1 MKVLIKNGVV
11 VTAIDEFQADVLIVD
26 DKVEA
31 IGASLEVKDAMV
43 VDAKGKYVLPG
54 GVDQH
59 THFNFSFRTATV
71 RGFETSNAA
80 LVGGTTTIV
89 DFANQRIGWSVKDS
103 IDDYMEKKVIGKA
116 MCDYAFHGVV
126 FDPSAAL
133 FKEIPTL
140 PDIGV
145 PTIKLFMAYKGHPY
159 HCDDDSVFKALQ
171 ASKESGVT
179 IMVHAENADV
189 IDVLQKQLLAEG
201 KTGPYYHAVSRPP
214 LVEIEATQRAINLAA
229 LAGAP
234 LFVVHVT
241 CKEAM
246 EAIRDSNIR
255 GVPVFGETCTHY
267 LVLDTENLAKP
278 DFEGAKYVCSPALRS
293 EIHRNA
299 LWEAVRKGW
308 LKCVSSD
315 HCGFDWKY
323 QKHLGKDDFT
333 VIPNGAPGLEN
344 RMAVLWT
351 YGVAKGRI
359 SRQKFVDLF
368 ATSPAKIN
376 GLFPRK
382 GHICIGGDADIVIF
396 DPDFKGVM
404 SVEGSLQG
412 VDFCAY
418 EGMEQIGRVEKVFLR
433 GKLTVDGGKFIGT
446 PGQGE
451 FIRGKPFGLVYEE
464 SGMLP

>member
-1 MKVLIKNGVV
+1 MSILIKNGTV
-11 VTAIDEFQADVLIVD
+11 VTALDEFRADVLIED
-26 DKVEA
+26 EKITA
-31 IGASLEVKDAMV
+31 IGTGLDGRGATV
-43 VDAKGKYVLPG
+43 VDAAGKYLLPG

-80 LVGGTTTIV
+80 LAGGTTTVV
-89 DFANQRIGWSVKDS
+89 DFANQQVGWTVKDS
-103 IDDYMEKKVIGKA
+103 IDAYMEQKVIGKA

-126 FDPSAAL
+126 FDPSPAL
-133 FKEIPTL
+133 FKEIPHL

-159 HCDDDSVFKALQ
+159 HCDDDAVFKALQ
-171 ASKESGVT
+171 ASRDNGVT

-229 LAGAP
+229 MAGAP

-246 EAIRDSNIR
+246 ESIREANNR
-255 GVPVFGETCTHY
+255 GLPVFGETCTHY
-267 LVLDTENLAKP
+267 LVLDTEHLAKP

-293 EIHRNA
+293 AVHRDA
-299 LWEAVRKGW
+299 LWEAIKKGW

-315 HCGFDWKY
+315 HCGFDWKE

-333 VIPNGAPGLEN
+333 IIPNGAPGLEN
-344 RMAVLWT
+344 RLAVLWT
-351 YGVAKGRI
+351 NGVVKGRI
-359 SRQKFVDLF
+359 SRQKFVELF
-368 ATSPAKIN
+368 ATAPARIN

-382 GHICIGGDADIVIF
+382 GHIGIGCDADIVVL
-396 DPDFKGVM
+396 DPDYRGVI
-404 SVEGSLQG
+404 SVNGSLQG
-412 VDFCAY
+412 VDYCAY

-433 GKLTVDGGKFIGT
+433 GQLTINDGLFIGKV
-446 PGQGE
+446 GQGQ
-451 FIRGKPFGLVYEE
+451 FIKGQPFGLAYQD
-464 SGMLP
+464 

>member
-1 MKVLIKNGVV
+1 MSSLIKNGTVI
-11 VTAIDEFQADVLIVD
+11 TAVDEFQADILIEDEKIIAMGKDLD
-26 DKVEA
+26 DRAKEIIDV
-31 IGASLEVKDAMV
+31 
-43 VDAKGKYVLPG
+43 KGKYVFAG

-59 THFNFSFRTATV
+59 THFNFSFRSATV

-89 DFANQRIGWSVKDS
+89 DFANQKIGWSIKDS
-103 IDDYMEKKVIGKA
+103 IDEYMEQKVIGKA

-126 FDPSAAL
+126 FDPNDAL
-133 FKEIPTL
+133 FEEIKRL

-159 HCDDDSVFKALQ
+159 HCDDDSVFKALL

-179 IMVHAENADV
+179 IMVHAENADI

-214 LVEIEATQRAINLAA
+214 LVEAEATQRAIYLAA
-229 LAGAP
+229 MADAP

-246 EAIRDSNIR
+246 EAVRDSYNKGI
-255 GVPVFGETCTHY
+255 PVYGETCSHY

-278 DFEGAKYVCSPALRS
+278 NFEGAKYVCSPALRS
-293 EIHRNA
+293 EIHRDA
-299 LWEAVRKGW
+299 LWEAVKKGW

-315 HCGFDWKY
+315 HCGFDWKE

-344 RMAVLWT
+344 RLSVLWT
-351 YGVAKGRI
+351 YGVVKGKI
-359 SRQKFVDLF
+359 NRQKFVELF
-368 ATSPAKIN
+368 ATAPAKIN

-382 GHICIGGDADIVIF
+382 GHIGIGADADIIVL
-396 DPDFKGVM
+396 DPNYKGVM
-404 SVEGSLQG
+404 SVENSLQG
-412 VDFCAY
+412 VDYCAY

-433 GKLTVDGGKFIGT
+433 GKLTVDNGKFIGKA
-446 PGQGE
+446 GQGE
-451 FIRGKPFGLVYEE
+451 FIKGKPFGLAYDAR
-464 SGMLP
+464 